1 MPESPIRAAAV
12 GPEGERVRS
21 DLRVE
26 FTPGP
31 EPLTV
36 DVSSKVDY
44 LYGDAIEA
52 AVRRV
57 AAAFGVAGGR
67 LAVVD
72 AGALEWVILARTE
85 TCLRRAG
92 FDGPPVLPQKAP
104 DADAPRRR
112 ERLRRSRLYV
122 PGNQPKLMVSAGL
135 YGADGIILD
144 LEDAV
149 PPAEKD
155 SARTLVRNALIALDW
170 GGSERMVRV
179 NQGELG
185 EQDLAAIALHNP
197 HTVLLP
203 KVEEV
208 ARVGR
213 AAELLLQL
221 SAGDAALLMP
231 ILESP
236 LGIHRAFEIA
246 AAEPSVVALT
256 LGLEDLSAELGA
268 PRTAAGNESFLARQT
283 VVYAA
288 RAAGVQPIASV
299 YSDIEDEEGL
309 ADYVRRERGLGFDG
323 VGCIHPRQIPVVHRE
338 MTPSAA
344 EVERAVRVVRAAREA
359 EARGLGAV
367 AVGSKMVD
375 PPVVKQAVR
384 TVQLAVA
391 GGVLAEDWDA
401 EG

>member
-1 MPESPIRAAAV
+1 MAESSIRTASA

-21 DLRVE
+21 DLRVSYE
-26 FTPGP
+26 PGP
-31 EPLTV
+31 EPLAV
-36 DVSSKVDY
+36 EFRSKVGY
-44 LYGDAIEA
+44 LYGEAIES

-57 AAAFGVAGGR
+57 VTAFGVGSGR
-67 LAVVD
+67 LRVND

-92 FDGPPVLPQKAP
+92 FDGPPVLPEKAP
-104 DADAPRRR
+104 GADAPRRR

-149 PPAEKD
+149 PPVEKD
-155 SARTLVRNALIALDW
+155 GARTLVRNALIALDW
-170 GGSERMVRV
+170 GGAERMVRV
-179 NQGELG
+179 NQGKLG
-185 EQDLAAIALHNP
+185 EEDLAAVAPHNP

-203 KVEEV
+203 KVEET
-208 ARVGR
+208 ASVGR
-213 AAELLLQL
+213 AAELLEQF
-221 SAGDAALLMP
+221 SAGNAAFLMP

-236 LGIHRAFEIA
+236 LGIHRAFEITTA
-246 AAEPSVVALT
+246 DPSVVALT

-268 PRTAAGNESFLARQT
+268 PRTTDGAESFLARQT

-288 RAAGVQPIASV
+288 RAARVQPIASV
-299 YSDIEDEEGL
+299 FSDIEDDEGL
-309 ADYVRRERGLGFDG
+309 AAYIRRERGLGFDG
-323 VGCIHPRQIPVVHRE
+323 VGCVHPRQIPVVHRE
-338 MTPSAA
+338 MTPAAA
-344 EVERAVRVVRAAREA
+344 EVERAVRVVRAARNA
-359 EARGLGAV
+359 EARGIGVV

-375 PPVVKQAVR
+375 GPVVTQALR
-384 TVQLAVA
+384 TVELAIA
-391 GGVLAEDWDA
+391 GGVLGADWDG